1 MNRETTTIRRG
12 AAGFAGLAL
21 PLSLLTACGGG
32 FDYPETRKEAVSDT
46 LHGVVVEDPYRW
58 LEDDHDPEVL
68 EWVDA
73 QNEVTFDHL
82 RSLPEREA
90 LRDRLTE
97 LWDYARQTAPFR
109 FGEHWFV
116 RANDGLQD
124 QDVLYRLDDP
134 DAPRSDWE
142 VLLDPNALSEDGT
155 VSLGATAFTEDGRLM
170 AYALGESGSDWREF
184 RVLEVETG
192 EQLDDHLRWI
202 KFSGASWTHDNAG
215 FFYSRYPEPDPDAAQ
230 GGLNRRQTV
239 WYHTLGTAQ
248 DADRLVFSRPDQ
260 PDWGVGAQVSDD
272 GRYVVFTV
280 GEGTDERKRIQVLD
294 LRDGANPD
302 FSGEVVPLLDDFEA
316 SWEFLGN
323 DDRRFYFLTDRD
335 APRYRVVALNLTRPA
350 PENWL
355 EVIPESEST
364 LERARIVGDRLAL
377 AYLDDARSRVFL
389 HTLDGERERE
399 VALPG
404 IGSVSQ
410 LTGGRK
416 DDALHFVFSSFLSPP
431 TVYRYDLASGELATH
446 YAPEFPFEFGD
457 YETNQIFYSS
467 DDGTEVPLFLTH
479 RKDFSRDGENP
490 TLLYGYGG
498 FNISLRPGFNPST
511 LVFLERGGV
520 YAQAN
525 LRGGGEY
532 GEPWHRAGMLE
543 NKQNVFDDFIAA
555 AEFLIHDSVTQPDR
569 LAIAGGSNGGLLVG
583 AVLNQRPGLFG
594 AALPAVGV
602 MDMLRFHR
610 FTIGWAWTSDYG
622 SPDDPEMFPVLHAY
636 SPYHNLAPG
645 GPFPPTLVTTADHD
659 DRVAPGHSFKYAA
672 RLQKVHGAGPNPVM
686 LRVQKSAGHGGG
698 MPVSM
703 RVELEADRWAFVL
716 HHLGAE

>member
-1 MNRETTTIRRG
+1 MNRNPTPLRRG
-12 AAGFAGLAL
+12 AARFAGLAL
-21 PLSLLTACGGG
+21 LFPLLAACGGG

-97 LWDYARQTAPFR
+97 LWDYARQSAPFR

-134 DAPRSDWE
+134 EAPRSEWE

-155 VSLGATAFTEDGRLM
+155 TSLGATAFTEDGRLM
-170 AYALGESGSDWREF
+170 AYSLGESGSDWREF

-192 EQLDDHLRWI
+192 ERLEDHLRWI

-230 GGLNRRQTV
+230 GGLNRTQTV
-239 WYHTLGTAQ
+239 WYHALGTAQ
-248 DADRLVFSRPDQ
+248 DNDRLVFSRPDQ
-260 PDWGVGAQVSDD
+260 PDWGVGARVSDD

-302 FSGEVVPLLDDFEA
+302 FSGEIVPVLDDFEA

-323 DDRRFYFLTDRD
+323 DGRRFYFLTDRD
-335 APRYRVVALNLTRPA
+335 AARYRVVALNLARPA

-355 EVIPESEST
+355 EIIPESEDT
-364 LERARIVGDRLAL
+364 LERARLVGDRLAL
-377 AYLDDARSRVFL
+377 AYLDDARSRIFL

-399 VALPG
+399 VPLPG

-446 YAPEFPFEFGD
+446 YAPEAPFDFDE
-457 YETNQIFYSS
+457 YETNQVFFSS
-467 DDGTEVPLFLTH
+467 ADGTEIPMFLTH

-543 NKQNVFDDFIAA
+543 NKQNVFDDFVAA
-555 AEFLIHDSVTQPDR
+555 AEFLIHDSVTQPAR

-636 SPYHNLAPG
+636 SPYHNLAPEEF
-645 GPFPPTLVTTADHD
+645 FPPTLVTTADHD

-672 RLQKVHGAGPNPVM
+672 RLQEIHGDGRNPVM

-716 HHLGAE
+716 HHLGVE

>member
-1 MNRETTTIRRG
+1 MKRQTLDRG
-12 AAGFAGLAL
+12 FVPVAALAL
-21 PLSLLTACGGG
+21 PLLAACGSG
-32 FDYPETRKEAVSDT
+32 FDYPDTRKEAVSET

-82 RSLPEREA
+82 RSLPDRDA

-124 QDVLYRLDDP
+124 QDVLYRMDDP

-215 FFYSRYPEPDPDAAQ
+215 FFYSRYPEPNPDAAQ

-248 DADRLVFSRPDQ
+248 DADRLVFSRPDR

-323 DDRRFYFLTDRD
+323 DGRRFYFLTDRD
-335 APRYRVVALNLTRPA
+335 APRYRVVALNLARPA

-355 EVIPESEST
+355 EVVPEGEAT
-364 LERARIVGDRLAL
+364 LERARMVGDRLAL

-399 VALPG
+399 VPLPG

-431 TVYRYDLASGELATH
+431 TVYRYHLASGDLATH
-446 YAPEFPFEFGD
+446 YAPEFPFAFDD
-457 YETNQIFYSS
+457 YETNQIFFSS

-479 RKDFSRDGENP
+479 RKDFSRDGENA

-636 SPYHNLAPG
+636 SPYHNLAPEES
-645 GPFPPTLVTTADHD
+645 FPPTLVTTADHD

-672 RLQKVHGAGPNPVM
+672 RLQEVHGEGPNPVM

-716 HHLGAE
+716 HHLGTE